1 MANGLVPSQVTIV
14 EIPGAEVLLKNNSLG
29 LDTSDNPSY
38 CISKTP
44 SSEVAPKRFLT
55 PLRSL

>member
-29 LDTSDNPSY
+29 LGTSDNPSA

-44 SSEVAPKRFLT
+44 SSEVAPKRFFT
-55 PLRSL
+55 PLSSL